1 MHRTTSW
8 VTQTNKRFT
17 GEHIHRAG
25 YGTAQP
31 RGFHHVSPGRV
42 FTVGG
47 LNRCEG
53 RAILSCDRTTPRY
66 AKFIRKYPPAVK
78 RGNGKKPINGGVHG
92 TMIYKSG
99 IVNCHLRLQEG

>member
-17 GEHIHRAG
+17 VEHIHRAG
-25 YGTAQP
+25 DGTAQP
-31 RGFHHVSPGRV
+31 RGFHVSPGRV

-53 RAILSCDRTTPRY
+53 RAILSCDRATPRY
-66 AKFIRKYPPAVK
+66 AKFIRKYPPTFK
-78 RGNGKKPINGGVHG
+78 RGNGKFPINGGVHG

-99 IVNCHLRLQEG
+99 VVNCHL

>member
-17 GEHIHRAG
+17 VEHIHRAG
-25 YGTAQP
+25 DGTAQP
-31 RGFHHVSPGRV
+31 RGFHVSPGRV

-53 RAILSCDRTTPRY
+53 RAILSCDRATPRY
-66 AKFIRKYPPAVK
+66 AKFIRKYPPTFK
-78 RGNGKKPINGGVHG
+78 RGNGKFPINGGVHG

-99 IVNCHLRLQEG
+99 IVSCHL